1 MIEVEDLGIISFE
14 SAYRYQKECVE
25 KIRTNN
31 SPGKL
36 LLMEHYDCIT
46 AGMST
51 TRDEIGQLKKCK
63 FDSKVSIIETDRGGK
78 ITAHNVGQ
86 LIGYPI
92 INLKLAKLSIIK
104 FIEKVLTCVSRAVG
118 YFQITPKVVIEKNRT
133 GLWIDDR
140 KICFL
145 GIKVSQFITYH
156 GFALN
161 VNNDLTIFNYF
172 TPCGIPNCKVTSIE
186 KELGRKVDMNFVKQ
200 KISSVFITSF

>member
-118 YFQITPKVVIEKNRT
+118 YFQINPKVVIEKNRT
-133 GLWIDDR
+133 
-140 KICFL
+140 
-145 GIKVSQFITYH
+145 
-156 GFALN
+156 
-161 VNNDLTIFNYF
+161 
-172 TPCGIPNCKVTSIE
+172 
-186 KELGRKVDMNFVKQ
+186 
-200 KISSVFITSF
+200 